1 MAVVVFAIG
10 EVGKAETR
18 GLLLI
23 VGPDQTLSIA
33 VKAAQAV
40 PRGIFAPSGLHAAAS
55 LKARDHICAGSI
67 KVASV
72 RSQSLSMRISA
83 RKVQQVHSSEGDEEA
98 AEQ

>member
-1 MAVVVFAIG
+1 MAVVVFAVG
-10 EVGKAETR
+10 EVSETETR

-23 VGPDQTLSIA
+23 VGPNQALSIA
-33 VKAAQAV
+33 VEAAQAV
-40 PRGIFAPSGLHAAAS
+40 PRGVFASSGLHATAS

-72 RSQSLSMRISA
+72 RSQSLSVRISA
-83 RKVQQVHSSEGDEEA
+83 RKVQQVHSGEGDQEA